1 MKNDSIDH
9 GKVFDWG
16 NTSKDYAK
24 YRDIYPDEFYK
35 KIVDLGLCVS
45 GQQALDLGTGTGVLP
60 RNMYHYGAD
69 WTGSDISE
77 NQIVEAVRMAN
88 EAGMKIRFIVAPAE
102 KTSLP
107 DHVFDVIT
115 ACQCFFYFD
124 KEKIV
129 PEIVRML
136 RPNGRLLILFMSWLP
151 FDSEIARESEEL
163 VLKYNPSWTG
173 ASFKRFEPKVPNWST
188 AYFDC
193 VNCLAYDIAIPF
205 TRESWHGR
213 IVACRG
219 IGASS
224 LQQDK
229 IDAFRKEHLEYMQT
243 VSEQFEIPH
252 YVTMLDLRAKTI

>member
-1 MKNDSIDH
+1 MKNGRIDH
-9 GKVFDWG
+9 GRAFDWG
-16 NTSKDYAK
+16 NTSRDYAK

-45 GQQALDLGTGTGVLP
+45 GQKALDLGTGTGVLP

-69 WTGSDISE
+69 WTGTDISE
-77 NQIVEAVRMAN
+77 NQITEAIRMAT

-102 KTSLP
+102 KTDLP
-107 DHVFDVIT
+107 DHSFDVIT

-124 KEKIV
+124 AAKIL
-129 PEIVRML
+129 PEIARML
-136 RPNGRLLILFMSWLP
+136 RPNGRLLILLMSWRP
-151 FDSEIARESEEL
+151 FESEIARGSERL
-163 VLKYNPSWTG
+163 VLKYNPWWTG
-173 ASFKRFEPKVPNWST
+173 ANFKRFEPKAPDWAS

-193 VNCLAYDIAIPF
+193 LSCLGYDLEIPF

-224 LQQDK
+224 LPQDK
-229 IDAFRKEHLEYMQT
+229 IDAFQKEHLEYMQT
-243 VSEQFEIPH
+243 IPEQFKIPH
-252 YVTMLDLRAKTI
+252 YVTMLDFKLKTT